1 MTSLLIKG
9 GRVIDPA
16 NNIDG
21 VRDILIENGKISAV
35 SKCHSDT
42 APVLNTGEGEKPA
55 RVKKNASKI
64 INAEGKVV
72 LPGLIDMHVH
82 LREPGR
88 EDEETIETGTRAGA
102 HGGFTSLAC
111 MPNTNPTV
119 DNAEVVKFILS
130 QAELKGCI
138 QVYPVG
144 SITRGLK
151 GEELSDIGEL
161 VASGVVAITDDGEPV
176 ANGDLMRRAL
186 EYASMFDLT
195 VISHCEDKTLSSGG
209 VMNEGVVSTVLGLPG
224 VPAVAE
230 SAIVARDIMLAE
242 LTGAK
247 LHIAHVSTSGSVE
260 LIRKAKEKGIR
271 VTAETAPHYFTLTE
285 EDVRSFDTNFRVNP
299 PLRTVHDLEAV
310 KDGLKDGTIDAIATD
325 HAPHTVVEKE
335 YEFALA
341 PPGMIGLETSFSL
354 VLTELVE
361 KKIITLREAITKL
374 TVGPAGILGL
384 DKGTLSA
391 GADADITVVSL
402 EKEWTV
408 QEESFISRSKNSP
421 FLGRKLKGVI
431 ETVIVGG
438 EIVLENGENVHQR

>member
-1 MTSLLIKG
+1 MNLLVKS

-16 NNIDG
+16 NNIDE

-35 SKCHSDT
+35 SK
-42 APVLNTGEGEKPA
+42 GIEK
-55 RVKKNASKI
+55 KASEI
-64 INAEGKVV
+64 INAGGMVV

-111 MPNTNPTV
+111 MPNTNPPA

-130 QAELKGCI
+130 QAKLSGCI

-151 GEELSDIGEL
+151 GKELSDIGEL
-161 VASGVVAITDDGEPV
+161 VESGVVAITDDGEPV

-195 VISHCEDKTLSSGG
+195 VISHCEDKILSSGG
-209 VMNEGVVSTVLGLPG
+209 VMNEGVVSTILGLPG
-224 VPAVAE
+224 IPAVAE
-230 SAIVARDIMLAE
+230 EVMVARDIMLAE

-260 LIRKAKEKGIR
+260 LIRNAKEKGIR
-271 VTAETAPHYFTLTE
+271 VSAETAPHYFTLTE
-285 EDVRSFDTNFRVNP
+285 EDVRNFDTNFRVNP
-299 PLRTVHDLEAV
+299 PLRTIRDLEAV
-310 KDGLKDGTIDAIATD
+310 KHGLVDGTIDAIATD
-325 HAPHTVVEKE
+325 HAPHTIVEKE
-335 YEFALA
+335 HEFALA
-341 PPGMIGLETSFSL
+341 PSGMIGLETAFSL
-354 VLTELVE
+354 VVSELVE
-361 KKIITLREAITKL
+361 KKIITLREAITKF
-374 TVGPAGILGL
+374 TVSPAGILGL
-384 DKGTLSA
+384 DKGTLSI
-391 GADADITVVSL
+391 GADADMTIVSL

-408 QEESFISRSKNSP
+408 KEESFVSRSKNSP

-438 EIVLENGENVHQR
+438 KVINVTGDFE